1 MNSVYVFFS
10 LEGQG
15 WFQCTVPAPL
25 AECSYDS
32 LVNWAA
38 GEMKRCGYKGFLVT
52 ENPKPFLVSEN
63 LSGEPLVMP
72 SAGSLIPCTEEKIC
86 A

>member
-1 MNSVYVFFS
+1 MNAVYVFFS
-10 LEGQG
+10 IEGYG
-15 WFQCTVPAPL
+15 WFHGIVPPSL

-38 GEMKRCGYKGFLVT
+38 KEMKRCGYKGFLVT
-52 ENPKPFLVSEN
+52 ENPRPFMITEN
-63 LSGEPLVMP
+63 LSSKP
-72 SAGSLIPCTEEKIC
+72 SVVPPNETLIPCVEEKIC

>member
-1 MNSVYVFFS
+1 MNAVYVFFS
-10 LEGQG
+10 LEGRG
-15 WFQCTVPAPL
+15 WFRGKVPAPL

-52 ENPKPFLVSEN
+52 ENPKPFLVAEN
-63 LSGEPLVMP
+63 LSGEPSVVPPAENLMP
-72 SAGSLIPCTEEKIC
+72 RVEEKIC